1 MKKRVVIT
9 GLGVVS
15 PNGVGIHEFT
25 NAIKN
30 GVSGIRYF
38 PELRDLDFSCQLG
51 AMPSIS
57 EEKKREYLSDLQ
69 LRNFNSSGILYGVI
83 AGMDALKEAEIAPRN
98 KDEAPLWD
106 LGIVFGCGISGVE
119 KFREAIYK
127 IDDKKV
133 RRLGSN
139 SVAQTMTSGVS
150 AYLGG
155 LIGAGNWVTSNS
167 AACATGTEALL
178 MGYEH
183 IANGKATYMLCGST
197 GDSGPYIW
205 GGFDAMKVTT
215 YKHNETP
222 KNVAGPMSV
231 DASGFVP
238 GSGAGA
244 YVLES
249 LENAQKRGA
258 KIYAEIL
265 GGAVNN
271 GGQRGGGSMTAP
283 NSSAVQKCIEAA
295 MKSSNITASEIDYIN
310 GHLTGTIKDFDEIEN
325 WSIALDRKGE
335 DFPYINSLKGMVG
348 HCLSASG
355 SIEIVS
361 AVLQLY
367 HGFIFPNVNCQKLN
381 PKIETLISPEK
392 IVMKTLQKPLETI
405 VKASF
410 GFGDVNACAIFK
422 KNYQHDFGKNI

>member
-15 PNGVGIHEFT
+15 PNGVGIPKFT
-25 NAIKN
+25 EAIKN
-30 GVSGIRYF
+30 GVSGIRF
-38 PELRDLDFSCQLG
+38 LPELRDLNFSCQLG
-51 AMPSIS
+51 AMPIIS
-57 EEKKREYLSDLQ
+57 EEKKREYLSELQ
-69 LRNFNSSGILYGVI
+69 LRNFNSSGILYGII
-83 AGMDALKEAEIAPRN
+83 AGMDAF
-98 KDEAPLWD
+98 KDAKLEPAKNDEEPLWD
-106 LGIVFGCGISGVE
+106 LGIIFGSGTSGVE

-127 IDDKKV
+127 IDDKNV

-155 LIGAGNWVTSNS
+155 LIGAGNMVTANS
-167 AACATGTEALL
+167 SACATGAEALL

-183 IANGKATYMLCGST
+183 IADGKATYMLCGST
-197 GDSGPYIW
+197 SDQGPYIW

-215 YKHNETP
+215 YKYNDSPE
-222 KNVAGPMSV
+222 KVAGPMSA

-244 YVLES
+244 YLLES

-258 KIYAEIL
+258 TIYAEIL
-265 GGAVNN
+265 GGSVNN

-283 NSSAVQKCIEAA
+283 NSIAIQKCIKDALKDA
-295 MKSSNITASEIDYIN
+295 NIYASEIDYIN
-310 GHLTGTIKDFDEIEN
+310 GHLTATIKDPDEIEN
-325 WSIALDRKGE
+325 WSIALDRKGN

-348 HCLSASG
+348 HCLAASG

-361 AVLQLY
+361 AILQL
-367 HGFIFPNVNCQKLN
+367 HEGFIFPNVNCENLH
-381 PKIETLISPEK
+381 PKIDEIISQER
-392 IVMKTLQKPLETI
+392 ISMKLLKTSLHTI
-405 VKASF
+405 AKASF

-422 KNYQHDFGKNI
+422 KI